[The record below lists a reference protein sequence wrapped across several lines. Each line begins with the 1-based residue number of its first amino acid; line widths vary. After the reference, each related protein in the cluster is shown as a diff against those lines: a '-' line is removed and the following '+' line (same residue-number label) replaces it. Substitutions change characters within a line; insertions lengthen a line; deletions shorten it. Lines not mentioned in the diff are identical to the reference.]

1 MNNIGCS
8 SSSSCSDEFSLEETH
23 IIELFLDKMI
33 HDKDHPKPLT
43 ILFWIVFIVWI
54 VSIIL
59 LNFKYVAKSLF
70 PKTPSIV
77 GWGILNVYLLV
88 ALALFL
94 NFQESKRRGWAAP
107 DTADEV
113 AIELIFWP
121 VWAIA
126 GEFRF

>member
-54 VSIIL
+54 VSIIAEVL
-59 LNFKYVAKSLF
+59 GFMPFAIYSKIKR
-70 PKTPSIV
+70 IV
-77 GWGILNVYLLV
+77 GWGILIVYLFV
-88 ALALFL
+88 ALIYILAHVGGLWIHW
-94 NFQESKRRGWAAP
+94 QGGSIVEKIQ
-107 DTADEV
+107 V
-113 AIELIFWP
+113 VIFWP
-121 VWAIA
+121 VYAV
-126 GEFRF
+126 R